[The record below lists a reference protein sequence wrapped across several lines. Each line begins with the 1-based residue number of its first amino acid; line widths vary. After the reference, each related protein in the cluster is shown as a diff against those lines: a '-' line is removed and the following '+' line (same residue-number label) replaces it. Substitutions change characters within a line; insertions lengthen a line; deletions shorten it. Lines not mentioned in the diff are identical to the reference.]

1 MYTSLTF
8 LFSKHPTKV
17 YWRPV
22 FWGIGL
28 QFLLG
33 LLILR
38 TEPGFMAFDWL
49 GKQVQTFLGYT
60 DAGASFVFGEK
71 YTDHFFCIQGPAH
84 CDFLQHCDVHVV
96 LPRID
101 AVDH

>member
-1 MYTSLTF
+1 MVFHGLHLS
-8 LFSKHPTKV
+8 PQV

-38 TEPGFMAFDWL
+38 TRPGFVAFDWM
-49 GKQVQTFLGYT
+49 GKQVQVSGSNESWWA
-60 DAGASFVFGEK
+60 DRKVGRS
-71 YTDHFFCIQGPAH
+71 QPA
-84 CDFLQHCDVHVV
+84 L
-96 LPRID
+96 
-101 AVDH
+101 ATT

>member
-1 MYTSLTF
+1 MVNEVSTVFNGLHLSLQ
-8 LFSKHPTKV
+8 V

-38 TEPGFMAFDWL
+38 TKPGFIAFDWL
-49 GKQVQTFLGYT
+49 GKQVQV
-60 DAGASFVFGEK
+60 SSSKENWVSWS
-71 YTDHFFCIQGPAH
+71 
-84 CDFLQHCDVHVV
+84 
-96 LPRID
+96 RW
-101 AVDH
+101 

>member
-1 MYTSLTF
+1 MPHYNGEVSTIFNKLHLSVQ
-8 LFSKHPTKV
+8 V

-38 TEPGFMAFDWL
+38 TNPGFIAFDWL
-49 GKQVQTFLGYT
+49 GRQVQVSSSKFSWVSWNRSG
-60 DAGASFVFGEK
+60 
-71 YTDHFFCIQGPAH
+71 IQIRP
-84 CDFLQHCDVHVV
+84 
-96 LPRID
+96 
-101 AVDH
+101 

>member
-1 MYTSLTF
+1 MFCCFFKSHYNGEVSTIFNGLHLS
-8 LFSKHPTKV
+8 PQV

-38 TEPGFMAFDWL
+38 TKPGFIAFDWL
-49 GKQVQTFLGYT
+49 GKQVQVSSSKENWVFWKRWLG
-60 DAGASFVFGEK
+60 V
-71 YTDHFFCIQGPAH
+71 
-84 CDFLQHCDVHVV
+84 
-96 LPRID
+96 
-101 AVDH
+101 